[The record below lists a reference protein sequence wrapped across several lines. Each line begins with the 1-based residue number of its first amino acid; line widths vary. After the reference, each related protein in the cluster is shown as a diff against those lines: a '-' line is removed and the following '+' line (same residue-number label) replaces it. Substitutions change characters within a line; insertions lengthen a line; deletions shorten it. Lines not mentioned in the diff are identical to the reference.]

1 MRLFQI
7 QDTRD
12 FMKKLLVADTF
23 DTFLLWEAS
32 VTTFCT
38 FHIDGTYHPD
48 FFNADAEPSFPYPY
62 ASWEKVRPLF
72 WSLIKGK
79 NTPLSFRVIFR
90 LAPHNV
96 ETILKQSGIP
106 MEAQDID
113 GLFLNLNYENGSL
126 TCTSGT
132 SVKIFTLDKSL
143 ERAWEDNLEK
153 FFRKNQ
159 IPFC

>member
-12 FMKKLLVADTF
+12 FMKKLLVTDTF

-38 FHIDGTYHPD
+38 FHIDGAYHPE
-48 FFNADAEPSFPYPY
+48 FFSTDADSSSPYPY

-79 NTPLSFRVIFR
+79 NTPLNFRIIFR

-96 ETILKQSGIP
+96 EQLLKQSGVAMAP
-106 MEAQDID
+106 QDID
-113 GLFLNLNYENGSL
+113 GLFLNLNYEKDSL

-132 SVKIFTLDKSL
+132 SVKFFTLDKSL
-143 ERAWEDNLEK
+143 DHAWEENLEK
-153 FFRKNQ
+153 FFRQKQ